1 MGRGL
6 AANAAKPGLLVVFV
20 DTSTWI
26 DYFRGKETVET
37 LYLSDLVSEDAD
49 ICVSGI
55 ILTEILQ
62 GIPSDKEHK
71 KVSAY
76 LSQLIFLPM
85 SKPSYFQSAAIYREA
100 KTHGH
105 VIRST
110 TDCLIA
116 ACAIEH
122 SVSLLQNDKDYLTIA
137 KFSMLKLIEL
147 IDR

>member
-1 MGRGL
+1 M
-6 AANAAKPGLLVVFV
+6 VFV

-37 LYLSDLVSEDAD
+37 LYLSDLVAEDAD

-62 GIPSDKEHK
+62 GIPADKEHK
-71 KVSAY
+71 KVSGY
-76 LSQLIFLPM
+76 LNDLIFLPM
-85 SKPSYFQSAAIYREA
+85 SKSSYFLSADIYREA
-100 KTHGH
+100 KAHGH

-110 TDCLIA
+110 TDCLIS

-122 SVSLLQNDKDYLTIA
+122 SVSLLQNDKDYLTIE
-137 KFSMLKLIEL
+137 KFSPLKLIEL
-147 IDR
+147 DVR